1 KAKTSA
7 LICSFLIIGQ
17 TRGTYDCSNAGL
29 VRHERRRRTSP
40 TSKQNAVPVM
50 QTAEQSVVLENVK
63 LTARRIFNL
72 ITTELAQVEAEFE
85 RQARSNVQVI
95 AYLGDYLRESGGKRV
110 RPALTILSNYSVG
123 GDGSRYNSIR
133 MATVMEF
140 LHTATLVHDDI
151 IDSADTRRSR
161 PTVNALYGNETAVLM
176 GDWLY
181 MSAFETSLTERSL
194 PILDIL
200 TRVTRKMTEGELL
213 QLTTLGRT
221 DLSEQQY
228 LDIIQRKTAYLFSAC
243 CEVGAI
249 LGGASEQE
257 QKALGDY
264 GMNLGM
270 AFQLTDDLL
279 DFTST
284 SDALGKGTGV
294 DLLGGKVT
302 LPLIYLIRSESSARD
317 MVQTVMSE
325 QRYETVIRSRLL
337 EAVDRVGAGEQART
351 QADEY
356 AETARNALDELA
368 DSEYSESLRAIPTYV
383 LNRDR

>member
-1 KAKTSA
+1 
-7 LICSFLIIGQ
+7 
-17 TRGTYDCSNAGL
+17 
-29 VRHERRRRTSP
+29 
-40 TSKQNAVPVM
+40 M
-50 QTAEQSVVLENVK
+50 QVTEQSPVLDNVT
-63 LTARRIFNL
+63 LTARRIFSS
-72 ITTELAQVEAEFE
+72 IAAELGQVEAEFE

-95 AYLGDYLRESGGKRV
+95 AYLADYLRESGGKRV
-110 RPALTILSNYSVG
+110 RPALTILANYAVG

-151 IDSADTRRSR
+151 IDSADTRRNR

-181 MSAFETSLTERSL
+181 MSAFETSLAERSL

-200 TRVTRKMTEGELL
+200 THVTRKMTEGELL
-213 QLTTLGRT
+213 QLTTLGKT
-221 DLSEQQY
+221 DISEQHY
-228 LDIIQRKTAYLFSAC
+228 LDIIQRKTAFLFSAC

-249 LGGASEQE
+249 LGGATETEQS
-257 QKALGDY
+257 ALADY

-284 SDALGKGTGV
+284 DDALGKSAGV

-302 LPLIYLIRSESSARD
+302 LPLIYLIAAEPAARQL
-317 MVQTVMSE
+317 VQTVMTEASYESVARSE
-325 QRYETVIRSRLL
+325 LHQ
-337 EAVDRVGAGEQART
+337 AVERAGAMERARVR
-351 QADEY
+351 ADEY
-356 AETARNALDELA
+356 ATAARTALDNLPE
-368 DSEYSESLRAIPTYV
+368 SEFRESLAAIPTYV
-383 LNRDR
+383 LDRDR

>member
-1 KAKTSA
+1 
-7 LICSFLIIGQ
+7 
-17 TRGTYDCSNAGL
+17 
-29 VRHERRRRTSP
+29 
-40 TSKQNAVPVM
+40 M
-50 QTAEQSVVLENVK
+50 QATEQSAVLEDVK
-63 LTARRIFNL
+63 LTAKRIFSP
-72 ITTELAQVEAEFE
+72 IASELGQVEAEFE

-95 AYLGDYLRESGGKRV
+95 AYLADYLRASGGKRV
-110 RPALTILSNYSVG
+110 RPALTILSHYAVG

-151 IDSADTRRSR
+151 IDRSDTRRNR

-181 MSAFETSLTERSL
+181 MSAFETSLAERSL

-213 QLTTLGRT
+213 QLTTLGRS
-221 DLSEQQY
+221 DISEQQY
-228 LDIIQRKTAYLFSAC
+228 LDIIERKTAFLFSAC

-249 LGGASEQE
+249 LGGASESE
-257 QKALGDY
+257 QKALADY

-284 SDALGKGTGV
+284 DDALGKGAGV

-302 LPLIYLIRSESSARD
+302 LPLIYLIASEGTASE
-317 MVQTVMSE
+317 MVQTVMTEASYDRIPRRE
-325 QRYETVIRSRLL
+325 LL
-337 EAVDRVGAGEQART
+337 EAVERVGAIDRAR
-351 QADEY
+351 ARGDEY
-356 AETARNALDELA
+356 AAIARTALDDLP
-368 DSEYSESLRAIPTYV
+368 DSEFCESLKAIPTYV
-383 LNRDR
+383 LDRDR